1 MLLTFFYDMY
11 VKIIMKNTYFYIDNN
26 LTFYSKRITK
36 GGLGCLFLLYS
47 QFININ

>member
-1 MLLTFFYDMY
+1 MY
-11 VKIIMKNTYFYIDNN
+11 VKIIIKNMNSTYFYINNN